1 MKGQQLRGEDD
12 PMVRFTILSNN
23 ATDDQVHYE
32 HWNRCHVGGQEN
44 DGLPHVW
51 TDFHTQE
58 MLRCLMEFDEE
69 DPGSCVQ
76 STRLY
81 QRAGI
86 VHSLLQSKWVGATRA
101 GGDHETP
108 HSKVLHTLPGV
119 EAAESGNG
127 WCRQTEPTY
136 ACASGDAEWAVV
148 LDARTTRQVKSDVG
162 HTQTQER
169 LRLCS
174 TGLRLI
180 KTDAIETNAS
190 RMSFDELLLGD
201 DGPFN
206 SAQYIRFWLN
216 QAKELREV
224 DNDFFTYQP
233 TIDVD
238 GQYAFCHSLYG
249 KRGSKPM
256 RGDIN
261 ILASGPPL
269 TLQIDERDVNLMI
282 KFQEVEDGFDRLTN
296 IGFEVTDDERTYQL
310 GLHPDFLGLKFESDQ
325 GDLSFTKEARS

>member
-1 MKGQQLRGEDD
+1 MGR
-12 PMVRFTILSNN
+12 R
-23 ATDDQVHYE
+23 
-32 HWNRCHVGGQEN
+32 
-44 DGLPHVW
+44 
-51 TDFHTQE
+51 
-58 MLRCLMEFDEE
+58 
-69 DPGSCVQ
+69 
-76 STRLY
+76 
-81 QRAGI
+81 
-86 VHSLLQSKWVGATRA
+86 TRA

-162 HTQTQER
+162 YTQTQER

-216 QAKELREV
+216 QAKEL
-224 DNDFFTYQP
+224 P
-233 TIDVD
+233 
-238 GQYAFCHSLYG
+238 G
-249 KRGSKPM
+249 KRITTFSPINQLLMWMGSTPFVIHFMAKGDQKPM

-282 KFQEVEDGFDRLTN
+282 KFQEVEDGYDRLTN
-296 IGFEVTDDERTYQL
+296 IGFE
-310 GLHPDFLGLKFESDQ
+310 
-325 GDLSFTKEARS
+325 